1 LAGGRREGMSVGGT
15 PVHDLRS
22 ASPEDTEALGARLGR
37 AARGG
42 ELLGL
47 VGDLGAGKT
56 CLVRGL
62 AAGLG
67 CDADAVHSPTFVIAT
82 EYTGGRLPLHH
93 VDLYRLEP
101 PVTATLFLREALYGT
116 GVAAVEWF
124 ERLRPTAGDEF
135 LLVVLRT
142 DAGDRRSIRLEA
154 HGPRHEAWLRAA
166 LDARA

>member
-1 LAGGRREGMSVGGT
+1 MSVGGN
-15 PVHDLRS
+15 PGHDLRS

-67 CDADAVHSPTFVIAT
+67 ADADAVHSPTFVIAT
-82 EYTGGRLPLHH
+82 EYAGGRLRLHH
-93 VDLYRLEP
+93 VDLYRFDP
-101 PVTATLFLREALYGT
+101 PIGDTQFLREALYGP

-124 ERLRPTAGDEF
+124 DRLLPDVGEE
-135 LLVVLRT
+135 LLRDRKRVVK
-142 DAGDRRSIRLEA
+142 G
-154 HGPRHEAWLRAA
+154 
-166 LDARA
+166 

>member
-1 LAGGRREGMSVGGT
+1 MNAAPEPAREIT
-15 PVHDLRS
+15 T
-22 ASPEDTEALGARLGR
+22 ASPEETEALGARLGR

-67 CDADAVHSPTFVIAT
+67 ADPEAVHSPTFVVAT
-82 EYTGGRLPLHH
+82 EYRGGRLALHH
-93 VDLYRLEP
+93 VDLYRCEP
-101 PVTATLFLREALYGT
+101 PLVDTQFLREALYGS

-124 ERLRPTAGDEF
+124 ERLLPSAGDEF
-135 LLVVLRT
+135 LLATLRT
-142 DAGDRRSIRLEA
+142 GAGDGRSIRLEA
-154 HGPRHEAWLRAA
+154 RGARHAAWLRAA
-166 LDARA
+166 IEA